1 MLLTPNLGEI
11 HLHKP
16 RLNKND
22 TIVTRNQAIRA
33 QIVVRLDWIPLHEF
47 NARFD
52 SFMSM
57 FLVDPI
63 IRLPV

>member
-33 QIVVRLDWIPLHEF
+33 QIVVRLDWIPLP
-47 NARFD
+47 NQAQTRIQR
-52 SFMSM
+52 S
-57 FLVDPI
+57 I
-63 IRLPV
+63 